1 MLLHFRGSKL
11 RSYNMVN
18 RFHSITENAMR
29 FQRMKPYWM
38 ITGNPI
44 SKGIDRM
51 IACSKSNLEENQR
64 MLRPEMHLSYH
75 CGAKSGSSKKSLRSS
90 QHNLPMMSPEKAV
103 KA

>member
-1 MLLHFRGSKL
+1 MPLHFRGSKS
-11 RSYNMVN
+11 RSYDMVN

-29 FQRMKPYWM
+29 FQRIKPYWM
-38 ITGNPI
+38 IIGNPM

-51 IACSKSNLEENQR
+51 IACSKLNLEESHW
-64 MLRPEMHLSYH
+64 MLQPEMHLSYH
-75 CGAKSGSSKKSLRSS
+75 SGAKLGSSKKSLRSS